1 MHGGNIMIAKQ
12 PTSRS
17 RSSEAPDLI
26 QLAHIDSE
34 LCWCDPIIDFDEIG
48 QQSVI
53 HNEVT
58 WN

>member
-1 MHGGNIMIAKQ
+1 MIPKQ
-12 PTSRS
+12 HLISPD
-17 RSSEAPDLI
+17 SSQAPDYKK
-26 QLAHIDSE
+26 LAHIDSE